1 MRWSRLDNAAT
12 IFPPTSHGADTGV
25 FRLCCEL
32 RQDVDPERLQLALE
46 QTLEDFPH
54 MKSCLRRGV
63 FWYYLEQSGRPLHV
77 VPEQNPPCAR
87 LYRGSRSPL
96 LEVSFWRHKINLD
109 IFHVLADGV
118 GAISFFQALITRY
131 LELLTPGAE
140 AARPPD
146 ISPEARSEDGFARYY
161 VSPQRRPAAG
171 RRADHFGGGGGRGPA
186 PPGRPCA

>member
-63 FWYYLEQSGRPLHV
+63 FWYYLEQSGRPFHV

-118 GAISFFQALITRY
+118 GPSPFSRALITR
-131 LELLTPGAE
+131 
-140 AARPPD
+140 
-146 ISPEARSEDGFARYY
+146 IWS
-161 VSPQRRPAAG
+161 
-171 RRADHFGGGGGRGPA
+171 
-186 PPGRPCA
+186 C

>member
-77 VPEQNPPCAR
+77 VPAVPGQPLAVAGGELLAAQDQSGYLPCAR
-87 LYRGSRSPL
+87 
-96 LEVSFWRHKINLD
+96 
-109 IFHVLADGV
+109 
-118 GAISFFQALITRY
+118 
-131 LELLTPGAE
+131 
-140 AARPPD
+140 
-146 ISPEARSEDGFARYY
+146 
-161 VSPQRRPAAG
+161 
-171 RRADHFGGGGGRGPA
+171 
-186 PPGRPCA
+186 